1 MLSDPTGIEALRRA
15 FPRRPDPGGATDR
28 AILTRAV
35 AHISDVW
42 KDPDYVHRG
51 LAQAT
56 GYRSI
61 LSVPMLREGQP
72 LGVIT
77 VAAAS
82 PGAFAERQVELLE
95 TFAGQAVIAIENVRL
110 FDEIQARTR
119 DLSESLQQQTAT
131 ADVLKVIS
139 RSTSTSKQCLTRL
152 SNRLSASVKRTRPSL
167 VDQKAQLIIL
177 KRATDFHPSLPNSSQ
192 LILLEWMEARFR
204 DAFCSNEE
212 LFTFPTFWL
221 IQNTPMGERP
231 LGSTALCL
239 ASQCCGT
246 ERQ

>member
-1 MLSDPTGIEALRRA
+1 MRSSVSSLLPGLASRLSLKKRSRWWQPL
-15 FPRRPDPGGATDR
+15 
-28 AILTRAV
+28 LTRPSSPSRTPACSTSC
-35 AHISDVW
+35 ANPCSS
-42 KDPDYVHRG
+42 R
-51 LAQAT
+51 
-56 GYRSI
+56 
-61 LSVPMLREGQP
+61 P
-72 LGVIT
+72 LPPT
-77 VAAAS
+77 CSKSSAAR
-82 PGAFAERQVELLE
+82 P
-95 TFAGQAVIAIENVRL
+95 
-110 FDEIQARTR
+110 
-119 DLSESLQQQTAT
+119 
-131 ADVLKVIS
+131 
-139 RSTSTSKQCLTRL
+139 STSKQCSTRL
-152 SNRLSASVKRTRPSL
+152 SNRLSASAKRTRPSS
-167 VDQKAQLIIL
+167 VDRKAQLIIL